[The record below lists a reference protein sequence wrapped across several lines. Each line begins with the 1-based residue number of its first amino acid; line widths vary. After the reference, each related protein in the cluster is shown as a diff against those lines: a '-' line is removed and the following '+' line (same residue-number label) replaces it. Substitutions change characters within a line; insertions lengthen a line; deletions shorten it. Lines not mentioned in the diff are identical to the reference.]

1 MIVCIFRHIAPSRCD
16 SVTSSPVAATT
27 TSSNKASLS
36 SSLARPHVS
45 PMLHATTTT
54 RLAPVTTTT
63 NNNNMNVN
71 SGKCDV
77 TLTEVSDPSTPT
89 NVKSIESRDDMQLLA
104 VLEEANRCA

>member
-1 MIVCIFRHIAPSRCD
+1 
-16 SVTSSPVAATT
+16 
-27 TSSNKASLS
+27 
-36 SSLARPHVS
+36 
-45 PMLHATTTT
+45 MLHATTTT

-89 NVKSIESRDDMQLLA
+89 NVMSSESRDDMQLLA
-104 VLEEANRCA
+104 VLEEANRFAKPSGLLFFISSHTYVNS